1 MSTYVHDFFPFLHR
15 FFHFITSMKSLVHL
29 VLVSIPLFFFQ
40 NIHSYSQSS
49 STGSIKIYSLD
60 ECMKIADSANLDMM
74 IAMAQIPAAQANQK
88 AAFGGYLPQVN
99 ASMGYSRRLNQLGG
113 GQFNIG
119 GFRAPADQYSAS
131 TLANI
136 TLFNGFS
143 REANI
148 DLANSNINAT
158 LQTVEQTR
166 NQVKL
171 AVIQQFLTIL
181 RNAKLVAV
189 RSENLLLGKKEL
201 ERAKARFEAG
211 VAPIAIIYAQEAD
224 NGNREL
230 ELVQAENQVN
240 IAKANLLSTMA
251 HSPGEKAEFAENSFP
266 TEITESEISNFR
278 SKFSSVDEAYAQA
291 LANRPDFA
299 AAKSRIEA
307 SKFSIIASKSGYYPS
322 ISATGGWSWA
332 NSEIKDFDLF
342 GRSFV
347 ALNVDIPL
355 FDAFRTNQQ
364 IQNAELQSKQNELEK
379 ERTQQT
385 IRIQLQSGLLNVYSA
400 EKQLEITNRSIVA
413 ANQNFESA
421 KERFEVGTA
430 TIVDYLTANTQL
442 ITAKINRV
450 NAVYNYFD
458 AQVQVKFA
466 LGSM

>member
-1 MSTYVHDFFPFLHR
+1 MEHFKTEYRVSNAFCKLWEIYNAFDVLPLKANPKMFLMAEAPGQWIHCSYYYY
-15 FFHFITSMKSLVHL
+15 FLNYAKKHNTPKMK
-29 VLVSIPLFFFQ
+29 
-40 NIHSYSQSS
+40 Y
-49 STGSIKIYSLD
+49 
-60 ECMKIADSANLDMM
+60 E
-74 IAMAQIPAAQANQK
+74 
-88 AAFGGYLPQVN
+88 
-99 ASMGYSRRLNQLGG
+99 
-113 GQFNIG
+113 
-119 GFRAPADQYSAS
+119 
-131 TLANI
+131 
-136 TLFNGFS
+136 
-143 REANI
+143 I
-148 DLANSNINAT
+148 DWRANSLNP
-158 LQTVEQTR
+158 
-166 NQVKL
+166 
-171 AVIQQFLTIL
+171 F
-181 RNAKLVAV
+181 
-189 RSENLLLGKKEL
+189 
-201 ERAKARFEAG
+201 
-211 VAPIAIIYAQEAD
+211 
-224 NGNREL
+224 
-230 ELVQAENQVN
+230 NQVN

>member
-1 MSTYVHDFFPFLHR
+1 
-15 FFHFITSMKSLVHL
+15 
-29 VLVSIPLFFFQ
+29 
-40 NIHSYSQSS
+40 
-49 STGSIKIYSLD
+49 
-60 ECMKIADSANLDMM
+60 
-74 IAMAQIPAAQANQK
+74 
-88 AAFGGYLPQVN
+88 
-99 ASMGYSRRLNQLGG
+99 
-113 GQFNIG
+113 
-119 GFRAPADQYSAS
+119 
-131 TLANI
+131 
-136 TLFNGFS
+136 
-143 REANI
+143 
-148 DLANSNINAT
+148 
-158 LQTVEQTR
+158 
-166 NQVKL
+166 
-171 AVIQQFLTIL
+171 
-181 RNAKLVAV
+181 
-189 RSENLLLGKKEL
+189 
-201 ERAKARFEAG
+201 
-211 VAPIAIIYAQEAD
+211 
-224 NGNREL
+224 
-230 ELVQAENQVN
+230 
-240 IAKANLLSTMA
+240 MA

-266 TEITESEISNFR
+266 KEITESEISNFR

-332 NSEIKDFDLF
+332 NSEVKDFDLF

-385 IRIQLQSGLLNVYSA
+385 IRIQLQSGLLNIYSA